1 MVVAN
6 PDVQTVREIVA
17 RACRAPSLHNSQ
29 PWRWTWNGEFLRLYA
44 EERRLLPYTD
54 AFNRQG
60 IIACGAALDHAQVA
74 GAAAG
79 WEMQASVFPDPL
91 DRAHLASLLF
101 RGRHAPLEADEL
113 LGTAIETR
121 YTDRLPFTAPFQWSG
136 LDVVL
141 RTLCR
146 SFGTHLHVVDR
157 SRHRDLNRISDTAAA
172 LRRADPRY
180 QEELHGWAG
189 DTWRPY
195 AGVPAS
201 ARATAQAAEKVA
213 AGRMFPVGAAGAAT
227 GFQIEDR
234 AVLVVLSSD
243 SDAVESVLDCGRAL
257 SQLLLE
263 CTVEGMS
270 TCALT
275 HVTETPS
282 VRAMVSDLLGLDYPQ
297 VLVRIG
303 QATAPRPPRTPRLP
317 LESVLDTGH
326 ESPQAGKWPAADD
339 SPPPNPF
346 RRKG

>member
-1 MVVAN
+1 MVAAN
-6 PDVQTVREIVA
+6 PDVQTVRKVVA

-29 PWRWTWNGEFLRLYA
+29 PWRWTWNGEFLRLYVDD
-44 EERRLLPYTD
+44 RRLLPYTD

-74 GAAAG
+74 GAALG

-91 DRAHLASLLF
+91 DRTHVASLSF

-113 LGTAIETR
+113 LGAAIDTR
-121 YTDRLPFTAPFQWSG
+121 YTDRLPFAPPYAWIG
-136 LDVVL
+136 LEVVL

-146 SFGTHLHVVDR
+146 NFGTHLQVLDR
-157 SRHRDLNRISDTAAA
+157 SQYRDLDRISDTAAA
-172 LRRADPRY
+172 LRRSDPRY

-195 AGVPAS
+195 AGIPVS
-201 ARATAQAAEKVA
+201 ARATAQAADKVA
-213 AGRMFPVGAAGAAT
+213 AGRMFPLGAAGAGPEPT
-227 GFQIEDR
+227 TEDR
-234 AVLVVLSSD
+234 ATIVVLSSD
-243 SDAVESVLDCGRAL
+243 NDTVESVLACGRAL

-263 CTVEGMS
+263 CTVEAMAS
-270 TCALT
+270 CTLT

-303 QATAPRPPRTPRLP
+303 QATAPPPPPTPRLP
-317 LESVLDTGH
+317 LESVLDTGT
-326 ESPQAGKWPAADD
+326 ESPAPGQDRSSTAAT
-339 SPPPNPF
+339 
-346 RRKG
+346 